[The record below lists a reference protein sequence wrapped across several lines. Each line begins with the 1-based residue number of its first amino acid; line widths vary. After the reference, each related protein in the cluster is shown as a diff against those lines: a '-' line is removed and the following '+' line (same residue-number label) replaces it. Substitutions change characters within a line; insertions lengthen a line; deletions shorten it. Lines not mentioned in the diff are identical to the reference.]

1 MDSNTLFDRD
11 DTSARQ
17 GNRDLIA
24 SDRVRGTEVYNRGG
38 EKLGSIDSILI
49 DKVSGQVSYVVMS
62 FGGFLG
68 IGEKFHPLPWD
79 VLTYDTQVG
88 GYSVDLDRGQLEG
101 APSYGREDV
110 DNFDYGSQG
119 SSIDNYYGREG
130 NSRQGNSRQGDSQ
143 LGHGQQ
149 SLDQQGVGNRGG
161 RSPDYDNS
169 ESGRPA
175 DREPPKGFYSPEA
188 QSERT
193 SDQGV
198 KTHHEGTE
206 TADGGFY
213 SPEQQAARNQHEQ
226 DRSGLAGDPRDDLGE
241 PNTGR
246 GKSDRSWDDPDRAI

>member
-11 DTSARQ
+11 DNSARQ

-79 VLTYDTQVG
+79 VLTYDTQLG
-88 GYSVDLDRGQLEG
+88 GYRVDLDRDQLEG
-101 APSYGREDV
+101 APSYGREEV

-119 SSIDNYYGREG
+119 GNIDSYYG
-130 NSRQGNSRQGDSQ
+130 
-143 LGHGQQ
+143 
-149 SLDQQGVGNRGG
+149 QQGVGNRGG

-175 DREPPKGFYSPEA
+175 NREPPKGFYSPEA

-213 SPEQQAARNQHEQ
+213 SPEQQAARNKHEQ
-226 DRSGLAGDPRDDLGE
+226 DRSGIGGDPRDDLGE